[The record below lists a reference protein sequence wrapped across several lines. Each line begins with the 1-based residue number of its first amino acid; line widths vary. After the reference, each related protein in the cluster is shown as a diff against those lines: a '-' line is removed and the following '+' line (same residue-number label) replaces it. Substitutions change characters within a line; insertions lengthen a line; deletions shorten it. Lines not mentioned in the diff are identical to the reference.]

1 MINVKACC
9 SGEIATMASFLSIS
23 KKKTARQIASSLNSL
38 KGTLLMKSPCSF
50 NVRAV
55 FDRQG

>member
-9 SGEIATMASFLSIS
+9 SGEIATMASFLSI
-23 KKKTARQIASSLNSL
+23 KEKTARQIASSLNSL

>member
-9 SGEIATMASFLSIS
+9 SGEIATMASFLST
-23 KKKTARQIASSLNSL
+23 KKKTAHQIASSLNSL